1 MFEIQSALLVYV
13 LGIVIGLTVM
23 RDPWPARLVTAL
35 VWPLGPIAFVIVVAV
50 MLVTAAILWPVLIL
64 GSAAVLGAV
73 IYLTAC

>member
-35 VWPLGPIAFVIVVAV
+35 VWPLGPIAFVIVVAI

-73 IYLTAC
+73 IYMTAC

>member
-35 VWPLGPIAFVIVVAV
+35 VWPLGPIAFVIVVAI
-50 MLVTAAILWPVLIL
+50 MLVTAAILWPVMIL

-73 IYLTAC
+73 IYMTAC